1 MPDVKQPACL
11 STNIF
16 RKLNA
21 INHSDFDIE
30 EPPFKYFIPSNW
42 RKAFFKKP
50 FTINLSCTFPKKWHS
65 TFDFIRNPHMLQS
78 CYLLNN

>member
-30 EPPFKYFIPSNW
+30 EPPFKYFIPSN
-42 RKAFFKKP
+42 
-50 FTINLSCTFPKKWHS
+50 
-65 TFDFIRNPHMLQS
+65 
-78 CYLLNN
+78 